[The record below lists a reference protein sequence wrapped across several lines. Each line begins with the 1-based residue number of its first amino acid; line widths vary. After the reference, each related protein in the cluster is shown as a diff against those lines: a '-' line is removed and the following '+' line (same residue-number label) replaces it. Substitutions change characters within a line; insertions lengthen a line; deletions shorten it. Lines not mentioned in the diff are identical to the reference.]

1 MRPEHKKK
9 KDKISQFEKSRSK
22 ENRITNGIRKE
33 KDNPTN
39 AVERFYKGISSS
51 DAIGFVPDAD

>member
-22 ENRITNGIRKE
+22 ANRKTNGLRKE
-33 KDNPTN
+33 KDDSTD
-39 AVERFYKGISSS
+39 AIERFYKGISSS

>member
-22 ENRITNGIRKE
+22 ANRKTNGIRKE

-51 DAIGFVPDAD
+51 DDIGFVPDAD